1 MMAVYEIKSPTG
13 EVFEITAP
21 EGATESQ
28 VLAYAQSE
36 FQKKQPFSATQ
47 TVKNIPSSAA
57 EYGKNIASA
66 VMHPLQTVSG
76 IFDIGAGE
84 LRKVLPTPIVQAIDK
99 IEADPEAI
107 KRYQQSANAVNQFY
121 KQRYG
126 SGEQA
131 LQTIQKDPVGFLGD
145 VSALFTAGGSAIP
158 KVGATVSKVGAA
170 VEPLNVA
177 ANVVGSGIAKTI
189 PSTVPASLYESAAKW
204 STSLTPEERA
214 SITGTA
220 LKEGLMPTYA
230 GTGKAQMTISMLG
243 DKIDNL
249 IQSSTQAGARIPANE
264 VLRNIA
270 DVRNELGGFKIESPS
285 DIKEINA
292 IEKQFRDMVRKGKK
306 QYVTPDE
313 LQSFK
318 QDVYKRVDYNRAPE
332 KPTVAKEAAYKS
344 MGRAAK
350 ESIESVVPSVAALN
364 KRQGSLIELLPNL
377 QRSAARIENRDILG
391 IGGPIKIGGGSAI
404 GGDAGAIVGAGQSIF
419 EMPKVKAAT
428 ALELYKRQQ
437 APLQAFYANN
447 PAMALLRQLAQ
458 QQGMFQQQG
467 LLGNE

>member
-1 MMAVYEIKSPTG
+1 MP
-13 EVFEITAP
+13 VFEITSPDGKTFEVTAP
-21 EGATESQ
+21 AGATQDE
-28 VLAYAQSE
+28 VLAYAQSQ
-36 FQKKQPFSATQ
+36 FQQKQSFSPTQ
-47 TVKNIPSSAA
+47 TIKNIPGSAV

-66 VMHPLQTVSG
+66 VMHPIQTVSG
-76 IFDIGAGE
+76 IFDVGAGE
-84 LRKVLPTPIVQAIDK
+84 LRKVLPTSVVKAIDK
-99 IEADPEAI
+99 LEADPAAI
-107 KRYQQSANAVNQFY
+107 QKYQQSADVVNQFY

-145 VSALFTAGGSAIP
+145 VSALFTGGGMAIP
-158 KVGATVSKVGAA
+158 KVGSKVAKVGAA

-177 ANVVGSGIAKTI
+177 TNVAGAGLAKSI

-220 LKEGLMPTYA
+220 LKENLMPTYA
-230 GTGKAQMTISMLG
+230 GTGKAQMTLSMLG

-249 IQSSTQAGARIPANE
+249 IQTSTQSGAKIPANE
-264 VLRNIA
+264 VLRNIG

-306 QYVTPDE
+306 QYVTPEE

-318 QDVYKRVDYNRAPE
+318 QDVYKRVDYGRAPE
-332 KPTVAKEAAYKS
+332 KPTVAKEAAYKA

-350 ESIESVVPSVAALN
+350 ESIESVVPSVAELN
-364 KRQGSLIELLPNL
+364 KRQGALIELLPNL

-391 IGGPIKIGGGSAI
+391 IGGPIKIGSGSAL
-404 GGDAGAIVGAGQSIF
+404 GGDVGAIAGAGQSIF
-419 EMPKVKAAT
+419 EMPKVKAKT
-428 ALELYKRQQ
+428 ALELYRRQQ

-447 PAMALLRQLAQ
+447 PITALMRQLLQ
-458 QQGMFQQQG
+458 QQGGLQQQG
-467 LLGNE
+467 LLTNE